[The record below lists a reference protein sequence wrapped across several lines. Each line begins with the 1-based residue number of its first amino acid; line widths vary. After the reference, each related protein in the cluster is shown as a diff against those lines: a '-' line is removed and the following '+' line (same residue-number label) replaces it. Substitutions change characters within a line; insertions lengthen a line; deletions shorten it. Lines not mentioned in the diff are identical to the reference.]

1 MAKDLL
7 LSCKQGMKAMAEIK
21 SFAGDAYWAVIDEV
35 QTACRTP
42 AQRRWYAGVTI
53 YLLFAF
59 LIFYLYQR

>member
-1 MAKDLL
+1 
-7 LSCKQGMKAMAEIK
+7 MKAMAEIK

-59 LIFYLYQR
+59 LAGNAMSEMWNVYLNSMA